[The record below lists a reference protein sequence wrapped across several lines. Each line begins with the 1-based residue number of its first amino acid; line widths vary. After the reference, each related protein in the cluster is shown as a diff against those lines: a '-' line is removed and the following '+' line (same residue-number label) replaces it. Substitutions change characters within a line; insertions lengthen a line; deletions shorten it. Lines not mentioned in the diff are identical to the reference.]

1 MKLAAGRPV
10 PKAFAS
16 RTPATKSA
24 TASHQEDCA
33 RMPRRHHR
41 GDKLKRDALRLLW
54 KEAYHDEERAE
65 FVSSD
70 SYPIINIARGEVLVD
85 SRGIVAPALKKD

>member
-1 MKLAAGRPV
+1 MQYMKLAAGCPV
-10 PKAFAS
+10 PKA

-24 TASHQEDCA
+24 TASREEDCA

-70 SYPIINIARGEVLVD
+70 FYTIINIARGEVLSD